1 MKSSIGTSCMRSSII
16 VSLCR
21 GTGHCHINEARR
33 VYQLRLAARSASP
46 IGRSRNRRP
55 DIKDMKFYVRTYGCQ
70 MNVADSNE
78 IGRHLKA
85 KGLVETQDPQ
95 DASIY
100 LVNTCTVRQ
109 HAEDRAF
116 SEIGRLGRWKAKRPG
131 RKVVVTGCAA
141 ERTKEYLED
150 RFPFLDLVVGAK
162 SIENFNDM
170 AEQLLDRRATDEDL
184 DYAVPAIDEKV
195 AAFVTI
201 MRGCN
206 YSCTYCIV
214 PYVRGREIYHS
225 LDQILGEVRD
235 RVSEG
240 AREITV
246 LGQTVNS
253 YRHEQYRFADLLS
266 AVAHVDG
273 VERIR
278 FISPHPYYMTDRVIE
293 TMAAVPQVCESL
305 HLPVQSGSN
314 TMLKAMMRN
323 YTREHYVALVEK
335 MRQAMPGMTLSTDI
349 IVGFPG
355 ETEDDFRQTLS
366 MIEELRFDWGFIF
379 KYSTRQGTP
388 AASLDCLPQE
398 LIEERHQRCLEL
410 VDRIALQK
418 RSGLLGTTQDVLIEE
433 GNFGRTRT
441 SYKIHVQG
449 REAQARQGAASIDV
463 AQGEQVRV
471 LITNAQRATLEGEIQ
486 NGNITFENFRKEDSR
501 SRAHT

>member
-1 MKSSIGTSCMRSSII
+1 
-16 VSLCR
+16 
-21 GTGHCHINEARR
+21 
-33 VYQLRLAARSASP
+33 
-46 IGRSRNRRP
+46 
-55 DIKDMKFYVRTYGCQ
+55 MKFYVRTYGCQ

-78 IGRHLKA
+78 MSRHLKA
-85 KGLVETQDPQ
+85 NGLVETQDPEE
-95 DASIY
+95 ASVF

-116 SEIGRLGRWKAKRPG
+116 SEIGRLRHWKTKRPG
-131 RKVVVTGCAA
+131 RKIVVTGCAA

-162 SIENFNDM
+162 SIEDFSQM
-170 AEQLLDRRATDEDL
+170 AAQLLDRRETDEEL
-184 DYAVPAIDEKV
+184 DYAMPSADDKI

-225 LDQILGEVRD
+225 MEQILGEVRD

-240 AREITV
+240 AREITL

-253 YRHEQYRFADLLS
+253 YRHGRYRFDDLLR
-266 AVAHVDG
+266 AVAGVDG

-278 FISPHPYYMTDRVIE
+278 FISPHPYYITDRVIE
-293 TMAAVPQVCESL
+293 AMAAVPQVCESL

-314 TMLKAMMRN
+314 SMLKAMMRN

-355 ETEDDFRQTLS
+355 EAEGDFRQTLS

-379 KYSTRQGTP
+379 KYSARQGTP
-388 AASLDCLPQE
+388 AANLECLPQE
-398 LIEERHQRCLEL
+398 LIEERHRRCLEL

-418 RSGLLGTTQDVLIEE
+418 RSDLAGTTQDVLIEE

-441 SYKIHVQG
+441 NYKIHVQG
-449 REAQARQGAASIDV
+449 REAQTRQGAASTDV
-463 AQGEQVRV
+463 VPGEQLRV
-471 LITNAQRATLEGEIQ
+471 LITNAQRA
-486 NGNITFENFRKEDSR
+486 
-501 SRAHT
+501 

>member
-1 MKSSIGTSCMRSSII
+1 
-16 VSLCR
+16 
-21 GTGHCHINEARR
+21 
-33 VYQLRLAARSASP
+33 
-46 IGRSRNRRP
+46 
-55 DIKDMKFYVRTYGCQ
+55 MKFYVRTYGCQ
-70 MNVADSNE
+70 MNVADSSE
-78 IGRHLKA
+78 MGRHLKA
-85 KGLVETQDPQ
+85 KGLVETQDPD
-95 DASIY
+95 DASIF

-116 SEIGRLGRWKAKRPG
+116 SEIGRLKRWKAKRPG

-141 ERTKEYLED
+141 ERTKEYLQD

-170 AEQLLDRRATDEDL
+170 AERLLDRRATDEDL

-225 LDQILGEVRD
+225 MDQILGEVRD

-240 AREITV
+240 AREITL

-253 YRHEQYRFADLLS
+253 YRHGQNRFADLLR
-266 AVAHVDG
+266 AVAGADG

-293 TMAAVPQVCESL
+293 TMATAPQVCESL

-323 YTREHYVALVEK
+323 YTREHYVALVEN
-335 MRQAMPGMTLSTDI
+335 MTLSTDI

-355 ETEDDFRQTLS
+355 ETEEDFRQTLS
-366 MIEELRFDWGFIF
+366 LVEELRFDWGFIF
-379 KYSTRQGTP
+379 KYSAREGTP
-388 AASLDCLPQE
+388 AAQMDSLPQG

-410 VDRIALQK
+410 VDRIALEERLK
-418 RSGLLGTTQDVLIEE
+418 LVGTIQDVLIEE
-433 GNFGRTRT
+433 GRVGRTRT
-441 SYKIHVQG
+441 NYKVYVRGH
-449 REAQARQGAASIDV
+449 REAQARQAAASKDV
-463 AQGEQVRV
+463 PEGERASVF
-471 LITNAQRATLEGEIQ
+471 ITDAQRATLEGEIH
-486 NGNITFENFRKEDSR
+486 NGNATFENFREENR
-501 SRAHT
+501 RARTCPDREQ